1 MSIVLG
7 LTRNITICVI
17 LLDYQYQQIT
27 LMIFNTIFA
36 YLIGS
41 IPTAVW
47 YGKVFHGI
55 DVRQHGSGNA
65 GATNSL
71 RTLGKK
77 AGIIVLIVDFL
88 KGFLAVKAANLF
100 STETDSNLPLIM
112 GLAVIMGH
120 IFPIFAQFRGG
131 KGVATAMGV
140 LVATFPWAALGC
152 VLVFIIVVFATKYVS
167 FASLLG
173 ALAFPIQLT
182 LNFWND
188 NADKYEIGFAS
199 MIFVILVVMHRENIE
214 RLLKGTE
221 SKFGVKK

>member
-1 MSIVLG
+1 MA
-7 LTRNITICVI
+7 
-17 LLDYQYQQIT
+17 
-27 LMIFNTIFA
+27 LMIFSTIFA
-36 YLIGS
+36 YLAGS

-47 YGKVFHGI
+47 YGKIFHGV

-88 KGFLAVKAANLF
+88 KGFLAVKAASLF
-100 STETDSNLPLIM
+100 STETDSILPLIM
-112 GLAVIMGH
+112 GLAVIAGH

-152 VLVFIIVVFATKYVS
+152 MVVFMIIVFATKYVS
-167 FASLLG
+167 LGSILG

-182 LNFWND
+182 FNLWTD
-188 NADKYEIGFAS
+188 NADKYAIGFAWL
-199 MIFVILVVMHRENIE
+199 IFIILAVMHRQNIQ

-221 SKFGVKK
+221 SKFGAKK

>member
-1 MSIVLG
+1 
-7 LTRNITICVI
+7 
-17 LLDYQYQQIT
+17 
-27 LMIFNTIFA
+27 MIFSTIFA
-36 YLIGS
+36 YLAGS

-47 YGKVFHGI
+47 YGKIFHGI

-88 KGFLAVKAANLF
+88 KGFLAVKAASLF
-100 STETDSNLPLIM
+100 STETDNILPLIM
-112 GLAVIMGH
+112 GLAVIVGH

-152 VLVFIIVVFATKYVS
+152 MVIFMIIVFATRYVS
-167 FASLLG
+167 LGSILG

-182 LNFWND
+182 FNLWND
-188 NADKYEIGFAS
+188 NADKYAIGFS
-199 MIFVILVVMHRENIE
+199 WLIFLILAVMHRQNIQ

>member
-1 MSIVLG
+1 
-7 LTRNITICVI
+7 
-17 LLDYQYQQIT
+17 
-27 LMIFNTIFA
+27 MIFNIILA
-36 YLIGS
+36 YLVGS

-47 YGKVFHGI
+47 YGKIFHGI

-71 RTLGKK
+71 RTFGKK

-88 KGFLAVKAANLF
+88 KGFLAVKAASLF
-100 STETDSNLPLIM
+100 STETDNILPLIM
-112 GLAVIMGH
+112 GLAVILGH

-152 VLVFIIVVFATKYVS
+152 VLTFMIVVFVTKYVS
-167 FASLLG
+167 LASLLG

-182 LNFWND
+182 FNFWHD
-188 NADKYEIGFAS
+188 NANKYAIGFAS
-199 MIFVILVVMHRENIE
+199 VIFVILLIMHRENIQ
-214 RLLKGTE
+214 RLIQGTE
-221 SKFGVKK
+221 SKFGAKK

>member
-1 MSIVLG
+1 
-7 LTRNITICVI
+7 
-17 LLDYQYQQIT
+17 
-27 LMIFNTIFA
+27 MIFSTIFA
-36 YLIGS
+36 YLVGS
-41 IPTAVW
+41 VSTAVW
-47 YGKVFHGI
+47 YGKIFHGV
-55 DVRQHGSGNA
+55 DVRQYGSGNA

-88 KGFLAVKAANLF
+88 KGFLAVKAVSLF
-100 STETDSNLPLIM
+100 SVETDSISPLIM
-112 GLAVIMGH
+112 GLAVIAGH

-152 VLVFIIVVFATKYVS
+152 MVVFMMIVFATKYVS
-167 FASLLG
+167 LGSILG

-182 LNFWND
+182 FNLWND
-188 NADKYEIGFAS
+188 NADTYAIGFAWL
-199 MIFVILVVMHRENIE
+199 IFIILAVMHRQNIE

-221 SKFGVKK
+221 SKFGAKK

>member
-1 MSIVLG
+1 M
-7 LTRNITICVI
+7 
-17 LLDYQYQQIT
+17 T
-27 LMIFNTIFA
+27 LMIFSTIFA
-36 YLIGS
+36 YLAGS

-47 YGKVFHGI
+47 YGKIFHGV

-88 KGFLAVKAANLF
+88 KGFLAVKAASLF
-100 STETDSNLPLIM
+100 SAETDSILPLIM
-112 GLAVIMGH
+112 GLAVIAGH

-152 VLVFIIVVFATKYVS
+152 MVVFMIIVFATKYVS
-167 FASLLG
+167 LGSILG

-182 LNFWND
+182 FNLWND
-188 NADKYEIGFAS
+188 NADKYAIGFAWLVF
-199 MIFVILVVMHRENIE
+199 IILAVMHRQNIQ

-221 SKFGVKK
+221 SKFGAKK

>member
-1 MSIVLG
+1 
-7 LTRNITICVI
+7 
-17 LLDYQYQQIT
+17 
-27 LMIFNTIFA
+27 MIFSIILA
-36 YLIGS
+36 YLLGS

-47 YGKVFHGI
+47 YGKIFHGV

-88 KGFLAVKAANLF
+88 KGFLAVKAASYF
-100 STETDSNLPLIM
+100 STEIDSILPLAM
-112 GLAVIMGH
+112 GLAVIAGH

-152 VLVFIIVVFATKYVS
+152 MVVFMIIVLATRYVS
-167 FASLLG
+167 LGSILG

-182 LNFWND
+182 FNLWND
-188 NADKYEIGFAS
+188 NADKYAIGFAWL
-199 MIFVILVVMHRENIE
+199 IFIILAVMHRQNIQ
-214 RLLKGTE
+214 RLLNGTE
-221 SKFGVKK
+221 SKFGAKK

>member
-1 MSIVLG
+1 M
-7 LTRNITICVI
+7 
-17 LLDYQYQQIT
+17 T
-27 LMIFNTIFA
+27 LMIFSTIFA
-36 YLIGS
+36 YLAGS

-47 YGKVFHGI
+47 YGKIFHGV

-71 RTLGKK
+71 RTLGKR

-88 KGFLAVKAANLF
+88 KGFLAVKAASLF
-100 STETDSNLPLIM
+100 STETDSILPLIM
-112 GLAVIMGH
+112 GLAVIAGH

-152 VLVFIIVVFATKYVS
+152 VVVFMIIVFATKYVS
-167 FASLLG
+167 LASILG

-182 LNFWND
+182 FNLWND
-188 NADKYEIGFAS
+188 NADKYAIGFAWL
-199 MIFVILVVMHRENIE
+199 IFIILAVMHRQNIQ

-221 SKFGVKK
+221 SKFGAKK

>member
-1 MSIVLG
+1 
-7 LTRNITICVI
+7 
-17 LLDYQYQQIT
+17 
-27 LMIFNTIFA
+27 MIFNTIFA
-36 YLIGS
+36 YLVGS

-88 KGFLAVKAANLF
+88 KGFLAVKATNLF
-100 STETDSNLPLIM
+100 STETDSNLSLIM

-173 ALAFPIQLT
+173 TLAFPIQLIF
-182 LNFWND
+182 NFWND
-188 NADKYEIGFAS
+188 NADKYAIGFAS
-199 MIFVILVVMHRENIE
+199 MIFTILVVMHRENIE

>member
-1 MSIVLG
+1 
-7 LTRNITICVI
+7 
-17 LLDYQYQQIT
+17 
-27 LMIFNTIFA
+27 MIFSTILA
-36 YLIGS
+36 YLVGS

-47 YGKVFHGI
+47 YGKFFHGV

-88 KGFLAVKAANLF
+88 KGFLAVKAASLF
-100 STETDSNLPLIM
+100 SSETDSILPLVM
-112 GLAVIMGH
+112 GFAVIAGH

-152 VLVFIIVVFATKYVS
+152 VVVFMIIVFATKYVS
-167 FASLLG
+167 LASLLG

-182 LNFWND
+182 FNLWND
-188 NADKYEIGFAS
+188 NADKYAIGFAS
-199 MIFVILVVMHRENIE
+199 VIFVILLIMHRENIQ
-214 RLLKGTE
+214 RLIQGTE
-221 SKFGVKK
+221 SKFGAKK

>member
-1 MSIVLG
+1 
-7 LTRNITICVI
+7 
-17 LLDYQYQQIT
+17 
-27 LMIFNTIFA
+27 MIFNTIFA
-36 YLIGS
+36 YLVGS

-47 YGKVFHGI
+47 YGKIFHGI

-71 RTLGKK
+71 RTFGKK

-88 KGFLAVKAANLF
+88 KGFLAVKAASLF
-100 STETDSNLPLIM
+100 STETDNILPLIM
-112 GLAVIMGH
+112 GLAVITGH

-152 VLVFIIVVFATKYVS
+152 VLTFMIVVFVTKYVS
-167 FASLLG
+167 LASLLG

-182 LNFWND
+182 FNFWHD
-188 NADKYEIGFAS
+188 NANKYAIGFAS
-199 MIFVILVVMHRENIE
+199 VIFVILLIMHRENIQ
-214 RLLKGTE
+214 RLIQGTE
-221 SKFGVKK
+221 SKFGAKK

>member
-1 MSIVLG
+1 M
-7 LTRNITICVI
+7 
-17 LLDYQYQQIT
+17 T
-27 LMIFNTIFA
+27 LMIFSTIFA
-36 YLIGS
+36 YLAGS

-47 YGKVFHGI
+47 YGKIFHGV

-88 KGFLAVKAANLF
+88 KGFLAVKAASLF
-100 STETDSNLPLIM
+100 SSETDSILPLIM
-112 GLAVIMGH
+112 GLAVIVGH

-152 VLVFIIVVFATKYVS
+152 VVVFMIVVFATKYVS
-167 FASLLG
+167 LASLLG

-182 LNFWND
+182 FNLWND
-188 NADKYEIGFAS
+188 NADKYAIGFAWL
-199 MIFVILVVMHRENIE
+199 IFIILAVMHRQNIQ

-221 SKFGVKK
+221 SKFGTKK

>member
-1 MSIVLG
+1 
-7 LTRNITICVI
+7 
-17 LLDYQYQQIT
+17 
-27 LMIFNTIFA
+27 MIFNTIFA
-36 YLIGS
+36 YLAGS

-47 YGKVFHGI
+47 YGKIFHGI

-88 KGFLAVKAANLF
+88 KGFLAVKAASLL
-100 STETDSNLPLIM
+100 STETHSILPLIM
-112 GLAVIMGH
+112 GLAVIIGH

-152 VLVFIIVVFATKYVS
+152 VLTFMIVVFITKYVS
-167 FASLLG
+167 LASLLG
-173 ALAFPIQLT
+173 ALAFPIQL
-182 LNFWND
+182 NFNIWND
-188 NADKYEIGFAS
+188 NADKYSIGFAS
-199 MIFVILVVMHRENIE
+199 VIFVILLIMHRENIQ
-214 RLLKGTE
+214 RLIQGTE
-221 SKFGVKK
+221 SKFGAKK

>member
-1 MSIVLG
+1 M
-7 LTRNITICVI
+7 
-17 LLDYQYQQIT
+17 T
-27 LMIFNTIFA
+27 LMIFSTIFA
-36 YLIGS
+36 YLAGS

-47 YGKVFHGI
+47 YGKIFHGI

-88 KGFLAVKAANLF
+88 KGFLAVKAASLF
-100 STETDSNLPLIM
+100 STETDNILPLIM
-112 GLAVIMGH
+112 GLAVIVGH

-152 VLVFIIVVFATKYVS
+152 MVIFMIIVFATRYVS
-167 FASLLG
+167 LGSILG

-182 LNFWND
+182 FNLWND
-188 NADKYEIGFAS
+188 DADKYTIGFS
-199 MIFVILVVMHRENIE
+199 WLIFLILAIMHRQNIQ

-221 SKFGVKK
+221 SKFGAKK

>member
-1 MSIVLG
+1 MA
-7 LTRNITICVI
+7 
-17 LLDYQYQQIT
+17 
-27 LMIFNTIFA
+27 LMIFSTIFA
-36 YLIGS
+36 YLAGS

-47 YGKVFHGI
+47 YGKIFHGV

-88 KGFLAVKAANLF
+88 KGFLAVKAASLF
-100 STETDSNLPLIM
+100 STETDNILPLIM
-112 GLAVIMGH
+112 GLAVIAGH

-152 VLVFIIVVFATKYVS
+152 MVVFMIIVFATKYVS
-167 FASLLG
+167 LGSILG

-182 LNFWND
+182 FNLWND
-188 NADKYEIGFAS
+188 NANKYAIAFAWL
-199 MIFVILVVMHRENIE
+199 IFIILAVMHRQNIQ

-221 SKFGVKK
+221 SKFGAKK

>member
-1 MSIVLG
+1 M
-7 LTRNITICVI
+7 
-17 LLDYQYQQIT
+17 T
-27 LMIFNTIFA
+27 LMILSTIFA
-36 YLIGS
+36 YLVGS

-47 YGKVFHGI
+47 YGKIFHGV

-88 KGFLAVKAANLF
+88 KGFLAVKAASLF
-100 STETDSNLPLIM
+100 STETDSILPLIM
-112 GLAVIMGH
+112 GLAVIAGH

-152 VLVFIIVVFATKYVS
+152 VVVFIIIVFATKYVS
-167 FASLLG
+167 LASLLG
-173 ALAFPIQLT
+173 ALTFPIQLT
-182 LNFWND
+182 FNLWND
-188 NADKYEIGFAS
+188 NADKYAIGFS
-199 MIFVILVVMHRENIE
+199 WLIFIILAVMHRQNIQ

-221 SKFGVKK
+221 SKFGAKK

>member
-1 MSIVLG
+1 
-7 LTRNITICVI
+7 
-17 LLDYQYQQIT
+17 
-27 LMIFNTIFA
+27 MIFSTIFA
-36 YLIGS
+36 YLAGS

-47 YGKVFHGI
+47 YGKIFHGV

-88 KGFLAVKAANLF
+88 KGFLAVKAASLF
-100 STETDSNLPLIM
+100 SAETDSILPLIM
-112 GLAVIMGH
+112 GLAVIAGH

-152 VLVFIIVVFATKYVS
+152 MVVFMIIVFATKYVS
-167 FASLLG
+167 LGSILG

-182 LNFWND
+182 FNLWND
-188 NADKYEIGFAS
+188 NADKYAIGFAWL
-199 MIFVILVVMHRENIE
+199 IFIILAVMHRQNIQ

-221 SKFGVKK
+221 SKFGAKK

>member
-1 MSIVLG
+1 
-7 LTRNITICVI
+7 
-17 LLDYQYQQIT
+17 
-27 LMIFNTIFA
+27 MIFNTIFA
-36 YLIGS
+36 YLVGS

-47 YGKVFHGI
+47 YGKIFHGI

-77 AGIIVLIVDFL
+77 AGIFVLIVDFL
-88 KGFLAVKAANLF
+88 KGFLAVKATNLF
-100 STETDSNLPLIM
+100 STETDSNLSLIM

-131 KGVATAMGV
+131 KGVATAIGV

-152 VLVFIIVVFATKYVS
+152 VLVFIIIVFATKYVS

-173 ALAFPIQLT
+173 ALAFPIQLIF
-182 LNFWND
+182 NFWND
-188 NADKYEIGFAS
+188 NADKYAIGFSS
-199 MIFVILVVMHRENIE
+199 MIFIILVVMHRENIE

>member
-1 MSIVLG
+1 M
-7 LTRNITICVI
+7 
-17 LLDYQYQQIT
+17 T
-27 LMIFNTIFA
+27 LMIFSTIFA
-36 YLIGS
+36 YLAGS

-47 YGKVFHGI
+47 YGKIFHGI

-88 KGFLAVKAANLF
+88 KGFLAVKAASLF
-100 STETDSNLPLIM
+100 STEIDNILPLIM
-112 GLAVIMGH
+112 GLSVIVGH

-152 VLVFIIVVFATKYVS
+152 MVIFMIIVFATRYVS
-167 FASLLG
+167 LGSILG

-182 LNFWND
+182 FNLWND
-188 NADKYEIGFAS
+188 NADKYAIGFS
-199 MIFVILVVMHRENIE
+199 WLIFIILAVMHRQNIQ

-221 SKFGVKK
+221 SKFGAKK

>member
-1 MSIVLG
+1 
-7 LTRNITICVI
+7 
-17 LLDYQYQQIT
+17 
-27 LMIFNTIFA
+27 MIFSPILA
-36 YLIGS
+36 YLLGS

-47 YGKVFHGI
+47 YGKIFHGV

-100 STETDSNLPLIM
+100 STEINNILPLMM
-112 GLAVIMGH
+112 GLAVIAGH

-140 LVATFPWAALGC
+140 LVCYVSVSALGC
-152 VLVFIIVVFATKYVS
+152 VVVFMIIVFATKYVS
-167 FASLLG
+167 LASILG

-182 LNFWND
+182 FNLWND
-188 NADKYEIGFAS
+188 NADKYAIGFAWL
-199 MIFVILVVMHRENIE
+199 IFIILAVMHRQNIK
-214 RLLKGTE
+214 RLLNGTE
-221 SKFGVKK
+221 SKFGAKK

>member
-1 MSIVLG
+1 
-7 LTRNITICVI
+7 
-17 LLDYQYQQIT
+17 
-27 LMIFNTIFA
+27 MIFSTILA
-36 YLIGS
+36 YLAGS

-47 YGKVFHGI
+47 YGKIFHGI

-88 KGFLAVKAANLF
+88 KGFLAVKSAILF
-100 STETDSNLPLIM
+100 STETDNSLSLIM
-112 GLAVIMGH
+112 GLAVIAGH

-152 VLVFIIVVFATKYVS
+152 MVVFMIIVFATKYVS
-167 FASLLG
+167 LSSILG

-182 LNFWND
+182 FNLWGD
-188 NADKYEIGFAS
+188 NADRYAIGFAWL
-199 MIFVILVVMHRENIE
+199 IFIILAVMHRQNIQ

-221 SKFGVKK
+221 SKFGAKK

>member
-1 MSIVLG
+1 M
-7 LTRNITICVI
+7 
-17 LLDYQYQQIT
+17 T
-27 LMIFNTIFA
+27 LMIFSTIFA
-36 YLIGS
+36 YLAGS

-47 YGKVFHGI
+47 YGKIFHGI

-88 KGFLAVKAANLF
+88 KGFLAVKAASLF
-100 STETDSNLPLIM
+100 STETDNILPLIM
-112 GLAVIMGH
+112 GLAVIVGH

-152 VLVFIIVVFATKYVS
+152 MVIFMIIVFATRYVS
-167 FASLLG
+167 LGSILG

-182 LNFWND
+182 FNLWND
-188 NADKYEIGFAS
+188 NADKYAIGFS
-199 MIFVILVVMHRENIE
+199 WLIFLILAVMHRQNIQ

-221 SKFGVKK
+221 SKFGAKK

>member
-1 MSIVLG
+1 
-7 LTRNITICVI
+7 
-17 LLDYQYQQIT
+17 
-27 LMIFNTIFA
+27 MIFSTIFA
-36 YLIGS
+36 YLAGS

-47 YGKVFHGI
+47 YGKIFHGV

-88 KGFLAVKAANLF
+88 KGFLAVKAESLF
-100 STETDSNLPLIM
+100 STETDSILPLIM
-112 GLAVIMGH
+112 GLAVIAGH

-152 VLVFIIVVFATKYVS
+152 MVVFMIIVFATKYVS
-167 FASLLG
+167 LGSILG

-182 LNFWND
+182 FNLWND
-188 NADKYEIGFAS
+188 NADKYAIGFAWL
-199 MIFVILVVMHRENIE
+199 IFIILAVMHRQNIQ

-221 SKFGVKK
+221 SKFGAKK